1 MSEENVRFDLA
12 NIPENFL
19 IDDLT
24 LSCVNDTITKLE
36 SSMRTQSDIDTVY
49 NDWCN
54 ILKNHMLKSIPHKTV
69 KRCSTNNKPHRP
81 AKPWWSEKLSD
92 LWVGVCR
99 AEKLWLSCQSRN
111 HKQKFKS
118 EFTHLRKQFDREVQ
132 RAKRT
137 HWYSL
142 QKNLLDECNVD
153 QTQFWKSIGKIGV
166 SCTNKKGIPMEVVLG
181 DGSVSFNITDVLRKW
196 QDEFSSLFKSGHPV
210 NEIKNDQSTQ
220 ENIDENTGQGLEFN
234 NHISI
239 FEVKKAIDGA
249 KRGKAAGFDNIPVEV
264 LKNDTAVSFLHILYN
279 ICFDN
284 GTVPSYWGNCII
296 NPIPKSS
303 TSDKRDP
310 LSYRGISLAPTMY
323 KLYCSILNRRLSY
336 WSEQNDKVVDEQN
349 GFRKGRSTTDQI
361 LSLTNIIDTR
371 KKLKKS
377 TFCAFIDFKKAY
389 DTIDRTLLWN
399 RLSDIGICGKMFMAI
414 KSLYVSVRSCVRINS
429 LKTD

>member
-1 MSEENVRFDLA
+1 MPCTY
-12 NIPENFL
+12 I
-19 IDDLT
+19 
-24 LSCVNDTITKLE
+24 
-36 SSMRTQSDIDTVY
+36 
-49 NDWCN
+49 
-54 ILKNHMLKSIPHKTV
+54 
-69 KRCSTNNKPHRP
+69 
-81 AKPWWSEKLSD
+81 
-92 LWVGVCR
+92 CR
-99 AEKLWLSCQSRN
+99 AEKLWLPCQSRN
-111 HKQKFKS
+111 HKLKFKS

-166 SCTNKKGIPMEVVLG
+166 SCRNKKGIPMEVVLG
-181 DGSVSFNITDVLRKW
+181 DGS
-196 QDEFSSLFKSGHPV
+196 LFKSGHPV
-210 NEIKNDQSTQ
+210 NEVKNDQSTQ

-249 KRGKAAGFDNIPVEV
+249 KRGKVAGFDNIPVEV
-264 LKNDTAVSFLHILYN
+264 LKNDTAVSFLQILYN

-284 GTVPSYWGNCII
+284 GTVPSDWGNCII

-349 GFRKGRSTTDQI
+349 GFRKGRSTADQI

-371 KKLKKS
+371 KK
-377 TFCAFIDFKKAY
+377 
-389 DTIDRTLLWN
+389 N
-399 RLSDIGICGKMFMAI
+399 
-414 KSLYVSVRSCVRINS
+414 
-429 LKTD
+429 